1 MAART
6 QPVAWVT
13 GSSGFIGETVARY
26 LGAQGWTVVG
36 IDRIPALRTI
46 HVAGELSPA
55 TFSKAI
61 EIAGPPALVFHGAGG
76 SSVGESVRDPAA
88 SLRDTVTA
96 TQVVLDFLLAR
107 APASKVVFPSSAA
120 VYGAAGAAPLAE
132 DRPANPVS
140 PYGHHKLAAEGL
152 CIDAAKRGLQV
163 AVVRLFSVYG
173 PGLRKQL
180 PWDLAQKLFA
190 GASQVE
196 LSGTGAETRDFLQI
210 EDVAALTA
218 FLAGQRFDAPLIVN
232 GGTGVATRIDAFA
245 ALLMRS
251 LGKRARIT
259 FNGETRAGDP
269 QHYRADISRLRAL
282 GFTPQIGL
290 AAGLA
295 RYARWLTAQG
305 GTDAA

>member
-1 MAART
+1 MAARE
-6 QPVAWVT
+6 QPLAWVT

-26 LGAQGWTVVG
+26 LGGQGWAVVG

-46 HVAGELSPA
+46 HVAGDLSPA

-61 EIAGPPALVFHGAGG
+61 EVAGPPALVFHGAGG
-76 SSVGESVRDPAA
+76 SSVGESVRDPET

-96 TQVVLDFLLAR
+96 TQELLDFLLTR

-120 VYGAAGAAPLAE
+120 VYGAADAVPLAE

-152 CIDAAKRGLQV
+152 CIDAAKRGLRV

-190 GASQVE
+190 GASHIE
-196 LSGTGAETRDFLQI
+196 LSGTGAETRDFLHV

-218 FLAGQRFDAPLIVN
+218 FLGSLRFDAPLIVN
-232 GGTGVATRIDAFA
+232 GGTGVATRVDDFA
-245 ALLMRS
+245 ELLARS
-251 LGKRARIT
+251 LGKRVTIA
-259 FNGETRAGDP
+259 FNGQTRAGDP
-269 QHYRADISRLRAL
+269 QHYRADTARLHAL

-295 RYARWLTAQG
+295 GYAGWLTAQVSAG
-305 GTDAA
+305 AI